1 MPEWTAEQKAAIE
14 LRGASLVVSAA
25 AGSGKTSVLV
35 ARLIALLSDT
45 EHRMPAERLVV
56 VTFTNDAAAEMRRRL
71 TKELTKA
78 VREHPENEWLRQQQ
92 TMLQSA
98 KISTIHSFCYA
109 LMREHFQ
116 ALDISANFRTLE
128 DSEENVLRADAAQ
141 TVLEEFSRRAEE
153 DADTAA
159 KQQLLLDAFCGSDDS
174 SLDGILN
181 DLHRYT
187 EQKPFGGDLPARAAD
202 ALESGSFA
210 KRAAK
215 IFQSDLESVLSL
227 LKAAQKGIVQ
237 SGTEKQIAGIGD
249 DISCAEL
256 ALKHCQAEQYAELG
270 TVLANKLPAKVNT
283 AGKLENAVQIRALW
297 KHAKRI
303 WEARLMPWRVPFLFA
318 EADIPRTA
326 AILRALQS
334 LLDDFTAEL
343 NARKQE
349 RDAVSFADAM
359 RMTLSLLA
367 ERREDGSIVRTPL
380 AEALSEQ
387 FVCIMVDEFQDA
399 DDQQDLIFRMLSHG
413 GSPARYGSNMFTV
426 GDSKQCIYRFRNA
439 NPQNFAAIGA
449 ECTDWKAEQGT
460 APVTEN
466 TRVLLNSN
474 FRSAD
479 PVISIVN
486 HVFSMLMTQQ
496 VGEVDYDDTQKLIR
510 GAVYFDGD
518 RRTEIML
525 LHDTKSVRAD
535 EPAAVADCI
544 RRHLRELHT
553 PVADKEAPG
562 GVRPCRAGDFLIL
575 LRNKT
580 HMGEYAEALRQHGI
594 PVGPAEEGEWLKAP
608 EILLLLEILRVI
620 DNPLLDVSAAAAML
634 SPVFGFSSDDLA
646 ALRIFDRSHELCTV
660 VRTFCKEPPADADP
674 ALTAKCSSFLAFL
687 DAMRLFS
694 AMETPEQLIRRI
706 YQETDLLGLMQMNSA
721 DGSKKA
727 NLRMMLRFA
736 GQFEQSR
743 GGGLSAF
750 LRYLAKLGA
759 QKKKIPCGTPPAGA
773 ADAVSVMTIH
783 GSKGLEAP
791 FVILARSNSAFSRKD
806 ALDVIQYHSDL
817 GFGFRLLDPANY
829 AKGDSLPSRAIIAQN
844 YSEMLSEELRLL
856 YVALTRAREHLI
868 LPLVYTDKYG
878 ETAAE
883 YAAEQEYAGGQ
894 TDLLTAS
901 AGCMRD
907 WLVMSLIRNTAC
919 EQLRRTLN
927 VTCET
932 DGTPA
937 LDVCFSVI
945 TPEPSAESEQSTDAQ
960 EIAPDA
966 ALLETL
972 RKQCEKQYDSR
983 LAGLTAKY
991 GVSELARAENI
1002 TAPLRRPQFVREKH
1016 GLSGAERGTAVHTF
1030 MQYADFAAA
1039 KDNLPGEV
1047 ERLTQRGRL
1056 TQRQAQAVL
1065 NSTIG
1070 SFFTSPLF
1078 DRIQR
1083 AKTVW
1088 REEKFTVRLSDLHL
1102 TGALAE
1108 IGEAYAGTEGMLIG
1122 IMDLVIEEDDGIVLI
1137 DYKTDHAQADALLE
1151 EYTTQIRLYA
1161 EALRLLKDKPVREC
1175 CLYSVYLNQVIPVPT
1190 E

>member
-1 MPEWTAEQKAAIE
+1 M
-14 LRGASLVVSAA
+14 
-25 AGSGKTSVLV
+25 
-35 ARLIALLSDT
+35 
-45 EHRMPAERLVV
+45 
-56 VTFTNDAAAEMRRRL
+56 
-71 TKELTKA
+71 
-78 VREHPENEWLRQQQ
+78 
-92 TMLQSA
+92 
-98 KISTIHSFCYA
+98 
-109 LMREHFQ
+109 
-116 ALDISANFRTLE
+116 
-128 DSEENVLRADAAQ
+128 
-141 TVLEEFSRRAEE
+141 
-153 DADTAA
+153 
-159 KQQLLLDAFCGSDDS
+159 
-174 SLDGILN
+174 
-181 DLHRYT
+181 
-187 EQKPFGGDLPARAAD
+187 
-202 ALESGSFA
+202 
-210 KRAAK
+210 
-215 IFQSDLESVLSL
+215 
-227 LKAAQKGIVQ
+227 
-237 SGTEKQIAGIGD
+237 
-249 DISCAEL
+249 
-256 ALKHCQAEQYAELG
+256 
-270 TVLANKLPAKVNT
+270 
-283 AGKLENAVQIRALW
+283 QIRALW
-297 KHAKRI
+297 KHAKHI
-303 WEARLMPWRVPFLFA
+303 WESKIMPWRVPFLFA
-318 EADIPRTA
+318 AADIPRTA
-326 AILRALQS
+326 AIFRALQS
-334 LLDDFTAEL
+334 LLDASTAEL
-343 NARKQE
+343 NARNQE

-387 FVCIMVDEFQDA
+387 FVYIMVDEFQDA
-399 DDQQDLIFRMLSHG
+399 DDQQDLIFRMLSYG

-439 NPQNFAAIGA
+439 NPQNFAAIGS

-460 APVTEN
+460 APVTQN

-479 PVISIVN
+479 PVIRIVN
-486 HVFSMLMTQQ
+486 HIFSMLMTKQ

-510 GAVYFDGD
+510 GAVYPDGD
-518 RRTEIML
+518 RRTEIIL
-525 LHDTKSVRAD
+525 LRDAKTERAD

-553 PVADKEAPG
+553 PVSDPEAPD

-575 LRNKT
+575 LRSKK
-580 HMGEYAEALRQHGI
+580 HMGEYAEALRKRGI
-594 PVGPAEEGEWLKAP
+594 PVGPAEEGEWLQAP

-634 SPVFGFSSDDLA
+634 SPVFGFSPDDLA
-646 ALRIFDRSHELCTV
+646 ALRIFDRKHELCTV
-660 VRTFCKEPPADADP
+660 VRAYCKKPPADADA
-674 ALTAKCSSFLAFL
+674 ALTSKCSSFLAFL

-721 DGSKKA
+721 DGTKKA

-783 GSKGLEAP
+783 GSKGLERP
-791 FVILARSNSAFSRKD
+791 FVILARSHTQFSRQD
-806 ALDVIQYHSDL
+806 AADVIQYHSDL
-817 GFGFRLLDPANY
+817 GFGFRLLDPANF

-868 LPLVYTDKYG
+868 LPLIYTDGYCD
-878 ETAAE
+878 TAAE

-901 AGCMRD
+901 AGSMRD

-919 EQLRRTLN
+919 EQLRRTFN
-927 VTCET
+927 VLCET

-937 LDVCFSVI
+937 LDVCFV
-945 TPEPSAESEQSTDAQ
+945 TPEPPAEPQQNTDTQ
-960 EIAPDA
+960 EITADA

-972 RKQCEKQYDSR
+972 REQCEQQYDSR

-991 GVSELARAENI
+991 GVSELARTENI

-1030 MQYADFAAA
+1030 MQFADFAAA
-1039 KDNLPGEV
+1039 KDDLPGEV

-1056 TQRQAQAVL
+1056 TKRQAQAVL
-1065 NSTIG
+1065 NSTVG

-1078 DRIQR
+1078 DRIQK